1 MVSLLLTAGVFS
13 LAVGSRVM
21 IVAAYRLGVI
31 ALALNAVA
39 TMLLARSL
47 RQAGLTYAAVLHIV
61 TATYMVLFSV
71 GNNDPRMA
79 YVLGLCAVIEAIVF
93 WAVAF
98 GCETWGSD
106 WIRSCARPL
115 YHSTVALTVLG
126 IPLADHSAVTML
138 LAAVAFL
145 LTVKSLA
152 RAEWLYAVVA
162 AVGGGVLF
170 PMAGRDAADGRG
182 RLRDGLGLRTLGD
195 RRDDPA
201 IETGTLRRAE
211 ASSARL
217 RVSAV
222 PLVDRGRPDRPC
234 REGVAQP
241 GSGCRLDGVSVVP
254 ARAVGCWRS

>member
-1 MVSLLLTAGVFS
+1 
-13 LAVGSRVM
+13 
-21 IVAAYRLGVI
+21 
-31 ALALNAVA
+31 
-39 TMLLARSL
+39 MLLARSF

-162 AVGGGVLF
+162 AVGAACYFRWLAAMPPIGVVGFAMGSAFGLWAIGVMIQRSK
-170 PMAGRDAADGRG
+170 PALCD
-182 RLRDGLGLRTLGD
+182 RLRL
-195 RRDDPA
+195 A
-201 IETGTLRRAE
+201 
-211 ASSARL
+211 SARL

-222 PLVDRGRPDRPC
+222 PLVDRGRPDRPG

-241 GSGCRLDGVSVVP
+241 GSGCRLDGISVVP
-254 ARAVGCWRS
+254 ARAVGAVRS